1 MRLQLLDQQGRRRAE
16 PLAAEGLVRRE
27 IAIQRVMIDDVGWRF
42 RLDAS
47 YLRETLGIDQRDLF
61 DLLGSILIM
70 SDEGQGGSVEGEE
83 CLDVAVEAIGQH
95 RDRGGIELM
104 GCQQRRQ
111 RVEIRIFVTQDDVH
125 KTSSFQ
131 TGLL

>member
-1 MRLQLLDQQGRRRAE
+1 
-16 PLAAEGLVRRE
+16 
-27 IAIQRVMIDDVGWRF
+27 MIDDVGRRF
-42 RLDAS
+42 RLDALQ
-47 YLRETLGIDQRDLF
+47 LREALGIDQRDLLN
-61 DLLGSILIM
+61 LLGAILVV

-83 CLDVAVEAIGQH
+83 SLDVAVKAIGQH